1 MPKESTVKERG
12 WWTFDG
18 PTHFT
23 MAVGSSP
30 AREKRISTHLDGKR
44 SITREMR
51 VGPGGAYLKQGL
63 MKLAISICRDVGVP
77 PPEELTLRWRN

>member
-1 MPKESTVKERG
+1 MPKESTVKERC

-30 AREKRISTHLDGKR
+30 AREKRISTYLERKR
-44 SITREMR
+44 AIAREMR
-51 VGPGGAYLKQGL
+51 VGPGGAYLKHDL
-63 MKLAISICRDVGVP
+63 MELAINVCLEAGVP